1 MRIDSAV
8 AVAVAVVV
16 VVVVVVVVA
25 VVIAMNLQ
33 TNPCPKG
40 KQRDHGFLVQTW
52 AIFHL

>member
-8 AVAVAVVV
+8 AVAVAVA